1 MKFNIVISTLLIT
14 FSASFAKGHFIN
26 KSDICDTKVNKSCS
40 DNYNLVRDLQITLN
54 TDKRLHIKLK
64 ADGKWGKKTTK
75 AVKKFQKIHGMK
87 KVDGWVGRSTK
98 VALDK
103 IARKIKFPR
112 NKKISKRLKRARNYK
127 NYKDFRRHTNLRRSY
142 RVYKNSR
149 LLRKANGRNTK
160 LKVDISEQRV
170 RLYVNGKVALCSPC
184 TTGAKRKFEPNTRTY
199 RNKRTPKGHFR
210 IREKISNKRSTIF
223 GDYYRGKKRVYHGDR
238 RKFRGS
244 KRGLRYRGASL
255 KNWMRLTSSGIG
267 LHASR
272 YIKRNPGTNGC
283 IRLPYKVARV
293 IFKKVRRGT
302 RVSIVN

>member
-1 MKFNIVISTLLIT
+1 MKIKIIMFAMLLA

-26 KSDICDTKVNKSCS
+26 KADICDTKVQKNCS
-40 DNYNLVRDLQITLN
+40 DDYNLIRDLQITLN
-54 TDKRLHIKLK
+54 ADKRLHVKLK
-64 ADGKWGKKTTK
+64 TDGKWGKKTAK
-75 AVKKFQKIHGMK
+75 AVKKFQKLHGMK

-112 NKKISKRLKRARNYK
+112 DKRITKRLKSRRVYK
-127 NYKDFRRHTNLRRSY
+127 NYRDFRKHTNLRRSY
-142 RVYKNSR
+142 SVYKNR
-149 LLRKANGRNTK
+149 KLLRAANGRNTW
-160 LKVDISEQRV
+160 LEVDISEQRL

-199 RNKRTPKGHFR
+199 RDKRTPIGSFR
-210 IREKISNKRSTIF
+210 IIEKISNKRSTIF

-244 KRGLRYRGASL
+244 KRGLKYRGASL
-255 KNWMRLTSSGIG
+255 KKWMRLTSSGIG
-267 LHASR
+267 LHASK
-272 YIKRNPGTNGC
+272 YVKRDPGTNGC
-283 IRLPYKVARV
+283 IRLPYHVASIV
-293 IFKKVRRGT
+293 FSKVRKGT